1 MLENNETQETVE
13 TPEGS
18 TEEVA
23 KGFSHL
29 TKADLDPDYEPESE
43 VKEESVKTDSPPKTE
58 EKKVEYKINGTT
70 YTDNDM
76 STRMV
81 KDYENLTSFS
91 GKQSEEIGK
100 FKSEVDHLKT
110 KIAGLEVENKEL
122 SKIEL
127 KQEEPED
134 GKKSDDLIFSQSKI
148 EQIMDDK
155 IKNIMDTRA
164 KDDAKKSAES
174 EFESIAEKAG
184 KEFIK
189 NNPEYDEN
197 SIIDLVNKATDKGVR
212 FDTVNATED
221 SVLGY
226 LNLIKMADTS
236 DKPSSEKN
244 NKPSNDTAEKLKE
257 GAKVKANLS
266 DTGSTDEHDGV
277 NYDEM
282 NPIEWAKLPDKKR
295 QELLGVN

>member
-1 MLENNETQETVE
+1 MLESNETQETVE

-23 KGFSHL
+23 EGFSHL

-43 VKEESVKTDSPPKTE
+43 TKEESVESDSPVKVE
-58 EKKVEYKINGTT
+58 EKQAEYKINGTT

-100 FKSEVDHLKT
+100 FKSEIDHLKT
-110 KIAGLEVENKEL
+110 QIAGLEVENEAISEKDPE
-122 SKIEL
+122 
-127 KQEEPED
+127 QEESAEE
-134 GKKSDDLIFSQSKI
+134 KADDLIFSKSKI
-148 EQIMDDK
+148 EKMVDDK
-155 IKNIMDTRA
+155 VKSLMDHKEK
-164 KDDAKKSAES
+164 KDAEKSAES
-174 EFESIAEKAG
+174 KFNSIAEKAG

-189 NNPEYDEN
+189 SNPDYDEN
-197 SIIDLVNKATDKGVR
+197 SVIDLVSKAVEKGVR
-212 FDTVNATED
+212 FDPKNATED

-226 LNLIKMADTS
+226 LNLLKAAEGS
-236 DKPSSEKN
+236 DKPSSKKIE
-244 NKPSNDTAEKLKE
+244 KPSNDTAEKLKE

-282 NPIEWAKLPDKKR
+282 NPMEWAKLPDKKR

>member
-1 MLENNETQETVE
+1 MLESNETQETVE

-18 TEEVA
+18 TEKVA
-23 KGFSHL
+23 EGFSHL

-43 VKEESVKTDSPPKTE
+43 TKEESVESDSPTKAE
-58 EKKVEYKINGTT
+58 EKQVEYKINGTT

-76 STRMV
+76 GTRMV

-100 FKSEVDHLKT
+100 FKSEIDNLKT
-110 KIAGLEVENKEL
+110 QIAGLEVENEAISVKEP
-122 SKIEL
+122 E
-127 KQEEPED
+127 QEESAE
-134 GKKSDDLIFSQSKI
+134 KKADDLIFSKSKI
-148 EQIMDDK
+148 EEMVNDK
-155 IKNIMDTRA
+155 VKSILDHN
-164 KDDAKKSAES
+164 AKKDAEKSAKS
-174 EFESIAEKAG
+174 EFTSIAEKAG

-189 NNPEYDEN
+189 NNPEYDDN
-197 SIIDLVNKATDKGVR
+197 SIIDLVNKATEKGVR

-221 SVLGY
+221 SLLGY
-226 LNLIKMADTS
+226 LNLIKMADTPN
-236 DKPSSEKN
+236 KPSSEKL

-282 NPIEWAKLPDKKR
+282 NPMEWAKLPDKKR